1 MKMSEDNRLFIKR
14 TIALA
19 IPAIGQRLLTTLVNT
34 IDTMMIGGI
43 GETAI
48 SAVAIVNKVFF
59 VYQLVIF
66 GLSNGI
72 SIYISQYAG
81 AGKKEKTCALYNL
94 GIYLCTF
101 VALIATG
108 IMLFFPDLLLGLFA
122 KNADLIAL
130 GKEYLWVI
138 ILTLIPFAWSNA
150 IGVTCRVLN
159 APRLPFYASIL
170 SCLINIVLN
179 AVFIY
184 GMFGFEAMGIVGAA
198 LATLIARL
206 AETLFLLITAQK
218 AIPEA
223 RLRLKLDLDKE
234 TCIAVIEKALPLMGN
249 EFIWS
254 VGLNLVFINYSYIA
268 EECIPAL
275 TVADNIKNLISVAFN
290 GLATATGI
298 CIGELLG
305 ANKLDEAKQK
315 AGLIM
320 KISVVPFVFGSI
332 LLYCIHPIAPGW
344 FNLSLDSYAMAKNLI
359 LIQAVTAWT
368 QGYSNNVYYILRSG
382 GDMKSVLMIDGLFT
396 WYGPVLFSLIC
407 ARVLHLPLLWAYMI
421 TEGTGFLKVII
432 ATYFYRRGK
441 WLNNLTD
448 KATISEV

>member
-1 MKMSEDNRLFIKR
+1 MKMNLENRLFIKKAL
-14 TIALA
+14 ILA
-19 IPAIGQRLLTTLVNT
+19 IPAMGQRMLTTLVNM

-81 AGKKEKTCALYNL
+81 AGKNEKTCALYNL
-94 GIYLCTF
+94 GIYLCTL

-108 IMLFFPDLLLGLFA
+108 IMVIFPDFLLGLFA
-122 KNADLIAL
+122 KNPDLIAM
-130 GKEYLWVI
+130 GKEYLFVI

-170 SCLINIVLN
+170 SCFVNIFLNRVL
-179 AVFIY
+179 IY
-184 GMFGFEAMGIVGAA
+184 GMFGFEAMGVVGAA

-206 AETLFLLITAQK
+206 AEMLFLLVTASRC
-218 AIPEA
+218 IPEA
-223 RLRLKLDLDKE
+223 RLRLKLDLDRK
-234 TCIAVIEKALPLMGN
+234 TCFDVIEKALPLMGN
-249 EFIWS
+249 ELIWS
-254 VGLNLVFINYSYIA
+254 VGLNLVFINYSFIA

-275 TVADNIKNLISVAFN
+275 TVADNIKNCISVAFN

-298 CIGELLG
+298 LIGELLG

-315 AGLIM
+315 ADLIQRV
-320 KISVVPFVFGSI
+320 SVIPFVLGSI
-332 LLYCIHPIAPGW
+332 VLYCIHPIAPAW
-344 FNLSLDSYAMAKNLI
+344 FSLSTESYAVAKSLI
-359 LIQAVTAWT
+359 LIQVITAWT

-396 WYGPVLFSLIC
+396 WYGPVLFSLLC
-407 ARVLHLPLLWAYMI
+407 ARIFHFSLLITYLI
-421 TEGTGFLKVII
+421 TEGTGFLKVLI

-448 KATISEV
+448 NTSI